1 MGQLK
6 DEYWKKTEDVQK
18 PSRKKTPRRIMI
30 FAVVCVAVAFLL
42 TIGSLDS
49 GESSTTG
56 CAEHFFAE
64 IDEKQ
69 IVYYFSGG
77 VPYDEALLGAEVET
91 SIRTK
96 QTKVY
101 QPAGKT
107 NYAELLVDQV
117 QQGEH
122 SLTRFTYGGIVKPKH
137 YTLQEDMYYFGLTS
151 VDDIACVETS
161 LWDGYG
167 DISPQDFPIY
177 SYTDTE
183 TMEQF
188 YHILTEGSWL
198 NTDEYTQEQYKAEE
212 YGLEQFPSVDYT
224 MWSITMRLKNGSSY
238 KYCFYPDSCSI
249 NFYYGDYHILL
260 TTKQSEWMEQACG
273 ITEDVKRACM
283 EIYG

>member
-1 MGQLK
+1 MITVFRSHKQLRWSIIAAIIVACIAAIFYVSESQN
-6 DEYWKKTEDVQK
+6 DETA
-18 PSRKKTPRRIMI
+18 I
-30 FAVVCVAVAFLL
+30 FN
-42 TIGSLDS
+42 G
-49 GESSTTG
+49 
-56 CAEHFFAE
+56 AEHFF
-64 IDEKQ
+64 IDMDEKQ
-69 IVYYFSGG
+69 IVYYFSGE

-101 QPAGKT
+101 QPTGKT
-107 NYAELLVDQV
+107 NFAELLMDQV

-122 SLTRFTYGGIVKPKH
+122 SLTRFTYGGIVKPKY

-177 SYTDTE
+177 SYTDRE

-198 NTDEYTQEQYKAEE
+198 NADEYAREQYKAEE
-212 YGLEQFPSVDYT
+212 YGLEQFQSVDYT

-238 KYCFYPDSCSI
+238 KYCFCPDSYSI

-260 TTKQSEWMEQACG
+260 TTKQSEWMERACG
-273 ITEDVKRACM
+273 ITEDVKKACM